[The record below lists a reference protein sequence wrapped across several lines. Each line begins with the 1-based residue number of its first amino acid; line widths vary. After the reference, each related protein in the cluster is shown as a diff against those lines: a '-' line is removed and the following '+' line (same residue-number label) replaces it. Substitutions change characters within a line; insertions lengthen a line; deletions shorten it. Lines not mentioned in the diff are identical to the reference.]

1 MANTRLT
8 EKGAAVIA
16 VAAELAAREGHTVTE
31 CEHLLLALTTQE
43 GGAVPVVI
51 ARAEVAPETIPSYMR
66 TAFGR
71 IRRGQGLTQPP
82 LSPTLQRVLTQAQEE
97 AAGLRDDAAGPEHLL
112 LALVLVGTPAVRGAL
127 DGCGLSHDRLVR
139 LIYELRGVRVSAPG
153 AAVPL
158 AGSEDLALHRYGR
171 NLTHLAR
178 LERLDPVIGRE
189 VEIERV
195 VEILCRRTKNN
206 PVLIGDPGVGKT
218 AIVEGLAQ
226 RIVEGRVPRRLRE
239 TWLVGLDLGSLL
251 AGTKY
256 RGEFEARLRAI
267 LDELEE
273 AAGRVILFIDELHT
287 IVGAGAAEGALDAS
301 NMLKPALVGGEFNC
315 IGATTL
321 DEYRKHV
328 ERDAGL
334 ERRFQPV
341 YVEAPSVPQTVEIL
355 HGLRVRYE
363 QHHDVRITDAALT
376 AAAVLSDRYVTER
389 FLPDKAIDLVDEAAS
404 RVRSRLDLA
413 GDVADGAM
421 VDAEDIGYVASAW
434 TGIPASRLLETE
446 IEKLREMETRLH
458 QRVIGQDE
466 AVRTVSNAIRRSR
479 AGLHDPMR
487 PLGSFVF
494 VGSTGVGKTELAR
507 ALAEYLFGDERA
519 LLRLDMSEYME
530 RHAVARLFGAPPGY
544 VGFEEGGQLTE
555 PVRRRPY
562 CVVLFDEIEKAHRD
576 VLNALL
582 QVLDEGRLTD
592 GQGHTVDF
600 RNAIL
605 ILTSNHGAERISAGV
620 AAESADGAARAMTT
634 ALQEV
639 LPAEFLNRVDA
650 VLAFEPLTRDSLRGI
665 LEIELKRLNER
676 LVGRRL
682 TVELSTGAREALI
695 ERSDAAT
702 YGARLLRRVVQ
713 QELMDPIAQGVLNGD
728 FHDGDAI
735 AADVVG
741 GVLRLGLRCPREGG
755 HHR

>member
-1 MANTRLT
+1 MKTSRLT
-8 EKGAAVIA
+8 EKAAAAVA
-16 VAAELAAREGHTVTE
+16 MAGELAAREGHTITE

-43 GGAVPVVI
+43 GGAVPVLI
-51 ARAEVAPETIPSYMR
+51 ARAEVAPETIPSYMQ

-71 IRRGQGLTQPP
+71 IRRGHGQAPP
-82 LSPTLQRVLTQAQEE
+82 PRSATLQRVVAQADEE
-97 AAGLRDDAAGPEHLL
+97 AAALRDDAAGPEHLL

-139 LIYELRGVRVSAPG
+139 LIFDLRGVRISSPG
-153 AAVPL
+153 AALPL
-158 AGSEDLALHRYGR
+158 AGNADLALHRFGR

-178 LERLDPVIGRE
+178 LERLDPVIGRDA
-189 VEIERV
+189 EIERV
-195 VEILCRRTKNN
+195 IEILCRRTKNN

-218 AIVEGLAQ
+218 AVVEGLAQ
-226 RIVEGRVPRRLRE
+226 RIVEGRVPRRLRD
-239 TWLVGLDLGSLL
+239 TWIVGLDLGSLL

-301 NMLKPALVGGEFNC
+301 NMLKPALARGEFNC

-321 DEYRKHV
+321 DEYRNRV

-341 YVEAPSVPQTVEIL
+341 YIEAPSVAETVEIL
-355 HGLRVRYE
+355 HGLRDRYE
-363 QHHDVRITDAALT
+363 RHHAVRITDAALT

-413 GDVADGAM
+413 GDAAPAAT
-421 VDAEDIGYVASAW
+421 VDAEDIGHVASAW
-434 TGIPASRLLETE
+434 TGIPVSRLLETE
-446 IEKLREMETRLH
+446 LEKLREMETRLH
-458 QRVIGQDE
+458 RRVIGQE
-466 AVRTVSNAIRRSR
+466 PAVRSVSNAIRRSR
-479 AGLHDPMR
+479 AGLQDPMR
-487 PLGSFVF
+487 PLGSFIF
-494 VGSTGVGKTELAR
+494 VGATGVGKTELAR
-507 ALAEYLFGDERA
+507 ALAEFLFGDERA

-544 VGFEEGGQLTE
+544 IGFEEGGQLTE

-600 RNAIL
+600 RNTIL
-605 ILTSNHGAERISAGV
+605 VLTSNYGAGQASA
-620 AAESADGAARAMTT
+620 AA
-634 ALQEV
+634 ALREV
-639 LPAEFLNRVDA
+639 LPTEFLNRVDA
-650 VLAFEPLTRDSLRGI
+650 VLEFEPLTRSDLRAV
-665 LEIELKRLNER
+665 LEIELERLNER
-676 LVGRRL
+676 LAGRRL
-682 TVELSTGAREALI
+682 TLSLTTGASEALI
-695 ERSDAAT
+695 EISDAAAH
-702 YGARLLRRVVQ
+702 GARMLRRVVQ
-713 QELMDPIAQGVLNGD
+713 QELMDPLAQGLLNGE
-728 FHDGDAI
+728 FHDGDQ
-735 AADVVG
+735 VG
-741 GVLRLGLRCPREGG
+741 IDIVDGVLALAARHPADRGVSACGNARGIAGG
-755 HHR
+755 